1 MSVERRPD
9 IAALHAAFL
18 SGELRPSDHLAARL
32 DRIARR
38 NPEINAV
45 VALCEGRA
53 RSEADASDARFAAGR
68 PLGPLD
74 GVTVGIKDTFDVE
87 GLPTTFGSPLFRDNR
102 PQRDCLTVRRLADAG
117 AVIIG
122 KTNTSEFAA
131 GAHTTND
138 VFGPTR
144 NPWNRELSPGGSTGG
159 GAAGVADGMFD
170 LALGSDLGGSLR
182 VPAAFCGVLGIRPT
196 PGLVP
201 KSPDNVPFDY
211 MSVDGL
217 IGRSASDL
225 AFGLDVIA
233 WPHPSDPKS
242 PPADW
247 QPRFAESLSADGTQG
262 HKAAYLENF
271 SAVPVAPDI
280 RRVCRSVVMEAF
292 PEADQ
297 PQIDLEHMRDAYL
310 SLRAQHILNANL
322 HLLDNIETIGP
333 NIASNIREGM
343 AQSPLNLAQAEC
355 ERKRI
360 WDASSKLFE
369 RYDLIFSPCTT
380 ISPFSIKGGV
390 PSCINGVNMAHY
402 IDWIAPTY
410 LFSMIGL
417 PGISVPVGF
426 DDGGMPV
433 GLQIVGPR
441 HSEKLLLKVAGAVG
455 QISAEL

>member
-1 MSVERRPD
+1 MERRPG

-18 SGELRPSDHLAARL
+18 RGDLRPSDHLASRL
-32 DRIARR
+32 RRIEQR
-38 NPEINAV
+38 NPDINAV
-45 VALCEGRA
+45 VALCEDRA
-53 RSEADASDARFAAGR
+53 RREANASDVRFATGR

-74 GVTVGIKDTFDVE
+74 GITVGIKDTFDVE
-87 GLPTTFGSPLFRDNR
+87 GVPTTFGSPLFKDNL
-102 PQRDCLTVRRLADAG
+102 PERDCLSVRRLVDAG

-138 VFGPTR
+138 LFGPTR
-144 NPWNRELSPGGSTGG
+144 NPRNRELSPGGSTGG

-201 KSPDNVPFDY
+201 KSPDNVPFDE

-247 QPRFAESLSADGTQG
+247 QPRFAESLSAGGGQIRN
-262 HKAAYLENF
+262 AAFFENF
-271 SAVPVAPDI
+271 SSVPVAPDI
-280 RRVCRSVVMEAF
+280 LRICRSAVMDMF
-292 PEADQ
+292 PMVDQ
-297 PQIDLEHMRDAYL
+297 PQIDLESLRDAYL
-310 SLRAQHILNANL
+310 ALRAQHVLNANL

-333 NIASNIREGM
+333 NISSNIREGM
-343 AQSPLNLAQAEC
+343 AQSSMNLAQAEF
-355 ERKRI
+355 ERSNI
-360 WDASSKLFE
+360 WNEVSKLFE
-369 RYDLIFSPCTT
+369 RYDLILSPCTT
-380 ISPFSIKGGV
+380 ISPFPIEGGV
-390 PSCINGVNMAHY
+390 PISVNGYRMAHY
-402 IDWIAPTY
+402 IDWIAPTF
-410 LFSMIGL
+410 LFSMLGL
-417 PGISVPVGF
+417 PGVSVPVGL

-441 HSEKLLLKVAGAVG
+441 HSEKMLLKVAGVVG
-455 QISAEL
+455 QATEII